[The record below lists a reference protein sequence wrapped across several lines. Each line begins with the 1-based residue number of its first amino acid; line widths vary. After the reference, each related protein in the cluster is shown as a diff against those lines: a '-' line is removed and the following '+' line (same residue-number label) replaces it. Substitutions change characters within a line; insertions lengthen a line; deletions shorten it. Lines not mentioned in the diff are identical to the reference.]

1 MKSKKIIQILAGV
14 VIAFVA
20 GVMLGITLT
29 NPGMSLSEAAGTI
42 GRVDQYRNV
51 RITEA
56 DIELRNEFLSDETL
70 RETYIQYLT
79 FEYSNNIQMADNVRY
94 ALEAARTA
102 PDFRATNSAT
112 LKQMEDYAI
121 FLDNVRLNIL
131 EALSVISDLSDRDR
145 VAIRT
150 VLNTAGNAVSQTIT
164 RSNAIF
170 NYLRGVEVFFDE
182 APQADFPQLVNAHDR
197 LFTNLMAI
205 NLIND
210 NRPVL
215 EYLLAKGMMD
225 EDSELAQLN
234 MESLQGIVIGDA
246 EKLKFFNQETLQ
258 DVLQNMDQLRSSL
271 LMDGQQLQQMLRSG
285 QNLNAEALQA
295 INSEALQ
302 ALNMQALQGSLLF
315 DVENLGTGFPID

>member
-112 LKQMEDYAI
+112 LKQLEDYTV

-131 EALSVISDLSDRDR
+131 EALAVINDLSDRDK
-145 VAIRT
+145 VAVRT
-150 VLNTAGNAVSQTIT
+150 ILNNAGNAISQTIT
-164 RSNAIF
+164 RSNPIF
-170 NYLRGVEVFFDE
+170 NYLRGVEAFFGD
-182 APQADFPQLVNAHDR
+182 ASQADFPQLVNAHDR
-197 LFTNLMAI
+197 LFTSLMAI

-215 EYLLAKGMMD
+215 DYLLAKGLMD
-225 EDSELAQLN
+225 EDSELAQLD
-234 MESLQGIVIGDA
+234 MESLRRIVAFDS
-246 EKLKFFNQETLQ
+246 ERLQ
-258 DVLQNMDQLRSSL
+258 YFVNSESLQNMITRDVMQ
-271 LMDGQQLQQMLRSG
+271 MMFWDGQVLQDMLRSG
-285 QNLNAEALQA
+285 ETLNIEALRSH
-295 INSEALQ
+295 I
-302 ALNMQALQGSLLF
+302 LF
-315 DVENLGTGFPID
+315 DAERLNVFWDGERLNFQYI